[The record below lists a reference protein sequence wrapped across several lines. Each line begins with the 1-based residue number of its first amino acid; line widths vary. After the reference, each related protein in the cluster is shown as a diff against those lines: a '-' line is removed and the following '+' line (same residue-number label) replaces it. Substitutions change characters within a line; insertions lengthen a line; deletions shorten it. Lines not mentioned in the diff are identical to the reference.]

1 MTTEQ
6 NTLIQLKL
14 MNMIKDGDS
23 MEYVTPNKDFKFLID
38 RYDSAFSNTY
48 GNRYVIE
55 TKVFNMIGTCISIFR
70 INESECIR
78 LLDTL
83 DAFLNDIDGSMFG
96 YNLSM
101 PFSPQQGTFCYYIF
115 EITRIHIDL
124 EYIDTVNQKY
134 LVTENYDDIRDIV
147 ITLKQV
153 SVTNPNHIVPVFN
166 FNTSDAELKDF
177 MFSYFFVGLIDL
189 ELDTRDE
196 AVINA
201 VLSNW
206 II

>member
-55 TKVFNMIGTCISIFR
+55 TKVFNMIGTCISTFR

-101 PFSPQQGTFCYYIF
+101 PLSPQQGTFNFNIF
-115 EITRIHIDL
+115 EVSRIPIDL
-124 EYIDTVNQKY
+124 EYIDTINQKY
-134 LVTENYDDIRDIV
+134 LITENYDDIRDIV
-147 ITLKQV
+147 ITFKQASV
-153 SVTNPNHIVPVFN
+153 SNPYHLVPLFN